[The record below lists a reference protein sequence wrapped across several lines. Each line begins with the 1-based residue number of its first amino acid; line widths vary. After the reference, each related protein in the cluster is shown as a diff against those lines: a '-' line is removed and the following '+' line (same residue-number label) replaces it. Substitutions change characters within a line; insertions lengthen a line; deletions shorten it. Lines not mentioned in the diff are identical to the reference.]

1 MSFTEVIGSVVK
13 SVTVDVSDV
22 KIGYGTSEGT
32 PWEDYAKGVF
42 VTVDTSAAG
51 FTETPVYVVSTGGG
65 GGQWGLIGTSSVYN
79 ATKDSFKVYIQKA
92 NGDELDVADAAK
104 WYINWIG
111 IGK

>member
-13 SVTVDVSDV
+13 SVSVDVSDV
-22 KIGYGTSEGT
+22 KIGYGSSQGT
-32 PWEDYAKGVF
+32 DWEDYTKGVT
-42 VTVDTSAAG
+42 VTVDTSEAG
-51 FTETPVYVVSTGGG
+51 FTETPVYVISTGGG

-79 ATKDSFKVYIQKA
+79 ATKDSFKVYLQNA
-92 NGDELDVADAAK
+92 SGAELDVATAAK